1 MASRTLVVGA
11 GVIGLAIAERLAAE
25 GDRVTLV
32 DRGEP
37 GGGTSRTS
45 FAWLN
50 GNGKVPPSYQ
60 RLNVAGVDAYR
71 ALVGRPGTGEWLHLN
86 GRLEWAT
93 TPEEKATLDRT
104 VAAMRAQDYPV
115 EPVTVEAARQLEPD
129 LRLDEGAAV
138 WLWPTEGFVVPHL
151 LVEWLLARARS
162 RGVDLATGKDVTG
175 FEVEGGAVRG
185 VRLADGD
192 AIRADRVVISAGR
205 WTGELV
211 RTADVH
217 VPMLPAEQ
225 GTLAMGLLGYTSPV
239 PTRLERTISTAAMS
253 VRPDGAPGR
262 YVLQGH
268 GLDHLAVPGTSPDPA
283 GPVGQEL
290 LARTRSVLAGF
301 DDASL
306 AELRLGYRSVPED
319 RVSVIGWAPGLEG
332 LYVVAT
338 HSGMTLALLFG
349 DLAAEE
355 IVHDRPQAVLADFR
369 PDRFGRPIDAAAVEA
384 RPVH

>member
-1 MASRTLVVGA
+1 MAARTIVVGA

-50 GNGKVPPSYQ
+50 ANSKVPPSYQ

-71 ALVGRPGTGEWLHLN
+71 ELVGRPGTEAWLHLN
-86 GRLEWAT
+86 GRIEWAT
-93 TPEEKATLDRT
+93 TPDEKVTLDRT

-115 EPVTVEAARQLEPD
+115 EPLAVEAARRLEPD
-129 LRLDEGAAV
+129 LRLDDGASV
-138 WLWPTEGFVVPHL
+138 WLWPTEGFVVPQR
-151 LVEWLLARARS
+151 LVGWLLARARS
-162 RGVDLATGKDVTG
+162 RGVELATGQEVTG
-175 FEVEGGAVRG
+175 LELDDGSVRG
-185 VRLADGD
+185 VRLADGSTI
-192 AIRADRVVISAGR
+192 AADRVVVSAGR
-205 WTGELV
+205 WTGKLV

-225 GTLAMGLLGYTSPV
+225 GTLAMGLLGYTDPV
-239 PTRLERTISTAAMS
+239 PTRLQRTISTAAMS

-262 YVLQGH
+262 YVIQGH
-268 GLDHLAVPGTSPDPA
+268 GLDHLAVPDTSPDPG

-290 LARTRSVLAGF
+290 LARARAILAGF
-301 DDASL
+301 DEASL

-319 RVSVIGWAPGLEG
+319 RVSVIGWAPGVES

-355 IVHDRPQAVLADFR
+355 IVHGRHQAVLADFR
-369 PDRFGRPIDAAAVEA
+369 PDRFGRPIDAVAVEA

>member
-1 MASRTLVVGA
+1 MAARTIVVGA

-25 GDRVTLV
+25 GERVTLV
-32 DRGEP
+32 DRGQP

-50 GNGKVPPSYQ
+50 ANSKVPPSYQ
-60 RLNVAGVDAYR
+60 RLNVAGVAAYR
-71 ALVGRPGTGEWLHLN
+71 ALAGQPGTEPWLHLN

-93 TPEEKATLDRT
+93 TPDEQATLDRT

-115 EPVTVEAARQLEPD
+115 EPLAVEAARELEPD
-129 LRLDEGAAV
+129 LRLDEGAVV

-151 LVEWLLARARS
+151 LIEWLVARARS
-162 RGVDLATGKDVTG
+162 RGVELATGQDVTG
-175 FEVEGGAVRG
+175 IELAAGSVRG
-185 VRLADGD
+185 VHLADGSS
-192 AIRADRVVISAGR
+192 IPADRVVVAAGR
-205 WTGELV
+205 WSGDLV
-211 RTADVH
+211 ATAGVH
-217 VPMLPAEQ
+217 LPMLPAEQ
-225 GTLAMGLLGYTSPV
+225 GTLAMGLLGYTQSAA
-239 PTRLERTISTAAMS
+239 TRLERTISTAAMS
-253 VRPDGAPGR
+253 VRADGAPGR

-290 LARTRSVLAGF
+290 LARARRVLAGL
-301 DDASL
+301 DDATL

-319 RVSVIGWAPGLEG
+319 RVSVIGWAPDVEG

-349 DLAAEE
+349 QLGAEE
-355 IVHDRPQAVLADFR
+355 IVHGRRHAMLGDFG
-369 PDRFGRPIDAAAVEA
+369 PERFGRPIDAVAVEA
-384 RPVH
+384 RPIH